1 MRREQGYDP
10 GPKRQT
16 EGGERGGREGGG
28 EQGAL
33 LAAVDKQFTT
43 TARGEPSVVLQ
54 GISRERTRPGGCN
67 DLGVIK

>member
-16 EGGERGGREGGG
+16 ERGERGERRGREH
-28 EQGAL
+28 GAL

-43 TARGEPSVVLQ
+43 TARGEPPVVLQ
-54 GISRERTRPGGCN
+54 GI
-67 DLGVIK
+67 